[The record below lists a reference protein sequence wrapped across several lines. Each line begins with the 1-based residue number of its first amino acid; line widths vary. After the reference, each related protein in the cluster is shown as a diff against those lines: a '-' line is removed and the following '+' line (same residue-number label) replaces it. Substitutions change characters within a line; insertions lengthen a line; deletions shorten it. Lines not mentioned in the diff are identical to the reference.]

1 MTSVAFESLL
11 PLTECIQS
19 ACILTGVKKNARLL
33 DFSLEFDL
41 LKKMYNNY
49 TKSR

>member
-1 MTSVAFESLL
+1 MTSAAFESHL

-19 ACILTGVKKNARLL
+19 ACSLTDVKKNTRLL

-41 LKKMYNNY
+41 LKKMYNDC

>member
-1 MTSVAFESLL
+1 MTSAAFESLL
-11 PLTECIQS
+11 HLTECIQS
-19 ACILTGVKKNARLL
+19 VRSLASVKKNGRLL

-41 LKKMYNNY
+41 LKKMYNNC